1 MALLFASVIFFV
13 YLCDRKISLAMKAS
27 SFIISPINADFSD
40 VWSEPELLSA
50 EGHNALYVATR
61 FGRKYVL
68 KALSEPYRES
78 TPYIELL
85 RKEFTIGVG
94 VDHPNIVRLLD
105 FGHMDSIGWYIRME
119 YIDGITLDQFLETN
133 PPAPIRRRIMEQLL
147 EALSCLHEWQIIHR
161 DIKPSNILIT
171 RNGSAVKLI
180 DFGVSDTDDYV
191 TFKQP
196 AGSMAYIAPE
206 QLAGKP
212 IDNRADIYSVGKIIA
227 LLFPHRYRCI
237 ARRCTRTNSADRY
250 SSCAQVL
257 RAVRRIDRV
266 RIWLPVS
273 LLLSVVLC
281 LAGWGVYAE
290 YRQTEL
296 RHSEQEQSLSA
307 DMDSL
312 RMQNAERQHLLDSL
326 RMQNAERQ
334 YLLDSLRMQNAERQY
349 LLDSLKSLVDWL
361 ALNANTPSPNESVR
375 SKAASIHLARHKAIR
390 RAVKRGEIKTL
401 KEARNYD
408 GGLRENFKRT
418 EQSIKDPVLHEEFM
432 QAYFSYFNLNDQLY
446 DSLARVL
453 PEE

>member
-1 MALLFASVIFFV
+1 MN
-13 YLCDRKISLAMKAS
+13 DS
-27 SFIISPINADFSD
+27 SFIISPVNADFSD
-40 VWSEPELLSA
+40 VWSEPELLSSK
-50 EGHNALYVATR
+50 GHNAIYVATR

-68 KALSEPYRES
+68 KALAEPYRES
-78 TPYIELL
+78 TPHIELL

-105 FGHMDSIGWYIRME
+105 FGRMDSIGWYIQME
-119 YIDGITLDQFLETN
+119 YIDGITLNQFLETT
-133 PPAPIRRRIMEQLL
+133 PPAAIRRRIMEQLL
-147 EALSCLHEWQIIHR
+147 DALSCLHERQIIHR

-171 RNGSAVKLI
+171 RNGSTVKLI

-212 IDNRADIYSVGKIIA
+212 VDNRADIYAVGKIIA
-227 LLFPHRYRCI
+227 LLFPHHYKYIVRI
-237 ARRCTRTNSADRY
+237 CTRENPADRY

-257 RAVRRIDRV
+257 RAIRRIDRV
-266 RIWLPVS
+266 RIWLPAS
-273 LLLSVVLC
+273 LLLVAVLC
-281 LAGWGVYAE
+281 LAGWGMYAE
-290 YRQTEL
+290 YRQAEL
-296 RHSEQEQSLSA
+296 RHSEQEKSLSS
-307 DMDSL
+307 DIDSL
-312 RMQNAERQHLLDSL
+312 RMQNAERQHLFDSL
-326 RMQNAERQ
+326 RKQNAERQ

-390 RAVKRGEIKTL
+390 RAVKRGEIKTM
-401 KEARNYD
+401 KEVRDYD

>member
-1 MALLFASVIFFV
+1 MN
-13 YLCDRKISLAMKAS
+13 DS
-27 SFIISPINADFSD
+27 SFIISPVSADFSD

-61 FGRKYVL
+61 FGRRYIL
-68 KALSEPYRES
+68 KALAESYRES
-78 TPYIELL
+78 TPHIELL

-105 FGHMDSIGWYIRME
+105 FGHMDSISWYIQME

-133 PPAPIRRRIMEQLL
+133 PPAAIRRRIMEQLL
-147 EALSCLHEWQIIHR
+147 DALSFLHERQIIHR

-171 RNGSAVKLI
+171 RNGSTVKLI

-257 RAVRRIDRV
+257 RAIRRIDRV

-307 DMDSL
+307 NIDSL
-312 RMQNAERQHLLDSL
+312 LKVNDERQAKVDSL
-326 RMQNAERQ
+326 NRV
-334 YLLDSLRMQNAERQY
+334 
-349 LLDSLKSLVDWL
+349 VDAL
-361 ALNANTPSPNESVR
+361 AFKANTPSPREVVR
-375 SKAASIHLARHKAIR
+375 KKAANIHFARHTAIR
-390 RAVKRGEIKTL
+390 KAVKNGELKTMTDV
-401 KEARNYD
+401 RDYD
-408 GGLRENFKRT
+408 GGMKECLEEAKR
-418 EQSIKDPVLHEEFM
+418 SIKDPVLHEEFM

>member
-1 MALLFASVIFFV
+1 M
-13 YLCDRKISLAMKAS
+13 DS
-27 SFIISPINADFSD
+27 SFIIVPPSSDFSD
-40 VWSEPELLSA
+40 VWSEPELLSSK
-50 EGHNALYVATR
+50 GHNAIYVATR

-68 KALSEPYRES
+68 KALAEPYRES
-78 TPYIELL
+78 TPYMELL
-85 RKEFTIGVG
+85 RKEFAIGVG

-105 FGHMDSIGWYIRME
+105 FGHMDSIGWYIQME

-133 PPAPIRRRIMEQLL
+133 PPAAIRRRILEQLL
-147 EALSCLHEWQIIHR
+147 DALSCLHERQIIHR

-171 RNGSAVKLI
+171 RNGSTVKLI

-212 IDNRADIYSVGKIIA
+212 VDNRADIYSVGKIIA

-257 RAVRRIDRV
+257 RAIRRIDRV

-312 RMQNAERQHLLDSL
+312 RMQNAERQHLFDSL

>member
-1 MALLFASVIFFV
+1 
-13 YLCDRKISLAMKAS
+13 
-27 SFIISPINADFSD
+27 
-40 VWSEPELLSA
+40 
-50 EGHNALYVATR
+50 
-61 FGRKYVL
+61 
-68 KALSEPYRES
+68 
-78 TPYIELL
+78 
-85 RKEFTIGVG
+85 
-94 VDHPNIVRLLD
+94 
-105 FGHMDSIGWYIRME
+105 
-119 YIDGITLDQFLETN
+119 
-133 PPAPIRRRIMEQLL
+133 
-147 EALSCLHEWQIIHR
+147 
-161 DIKPSNILIT
+161 
-171 RNGSAVKLI
+171 
-180 DFGVSDTDDYV
+180 
-191 TFKQP
+191 
-196 AGSMAYIAPE
+196 MAYIAPE

-212 IDNRADIYSVGKIIA
+212 VDNRADIYAVGKIIA
-227 LLFPHRYRCI
+227 LLFPHHYKYIVRI
-237 ARRCTRTNSADRY
+237 CTRVNPADRY

-257 RAVRRIDRV
+257 RAIRRIDRV

-296 RHSEQEQSLSA
+296 RHSEQEKSLSS
-307 DMDSL
+307 DIDSL
-312 RMQNAERQHLLDSL
+312 RMQNAERQHLFDSL

-375 SKAASIHLARHKAIR
+375 SKAASIHLARNKAIR
-390 RAVKRGEIKTL
+390 RAVKRGEIKTM
-401 KEARNYD
+401 KEVRDYD

-418 EQSIKDPVLHEEFM
+418 EQSIKDHVLHEEFM

>member
-1 MALLFASVIFFV
+1 MN
-13 YLCDRKISLAMKAS
+13 DS
-27 SFIISPINADFSD
+27 SFIISPVNADFSD
-40 VWSEPELLSA
+40 VWSEPELLSSK
-50 EGHNALYVATR
+50 GHNAIYVATR

-68 KALSEPYRES
+68 KALVEPYRES
-78 TPYIELL
+78 TPHIELL

-105 FGHMDSIGWYIRME
+105 FGHMDSIGWYIQME
-119 YIDGITLDQFLETN
+119 FIDGITLDQFLETN
-133 PPAPIRRRIMEQLL
+133 PPAAIRRRVIEQLL
-147 EALSCLHEWQIIHR
+147 DALSCLHERQIIHR

-171 RNGSAVKLI
+171 RNGSTVKLI

-257 RAVRRIDRV
+257 RAIRRIDRV

-290 YRQTEL
+290 YRQTEF

-334 YLLDSLRMQNAERQY
+334 YLLDSL
-349 LLDSLKSLVDWL
+349 KSLVDWL
-361 ALNANTPSPNESVR
+361 ALNANAPSPNESVR

-418 EQSIKDPVLHEEFM
+418 EQSIKDPVLHEKFM

>member
-1 MALLFASVIFFV
+1 MSE
-13 YLCDRKISLAMKAS
+13 S
-27 SFIISPINADFSD
+27 SFIISPLSADFSD
-40 VWSEPELLSA
+40 VWSKPELLSS

-68 KALSEPYRES
+68 KALAEPYRES
-78 TPYIELL
+78 TPHIELL
-85 RKEFTIGVG
+85 RKEFSIGVA

-105 FGHMDSIGWYIRME
+105 FGHMDAIGWYIQME
-119 YIDGITLDQFLETN
+119 YIDGITLDQFLETK
-133 PPAPIRRRIMEQLL
+133 PSAAIRRRIIEQLL
-147 EALSCLHEWQIIHR
+147 DALSCLHERQIIHR
-161 DIKPSNILIT
+161 DIKPTNILIT
-171 RNGSAVKLI
+171 RNGSTVKLI

-196 AGSMAYIAPE
+196 AGSMAFIAPE
-206 QLAGKP
+206 QLAGMP
-212 IDNRADIYSVGKIIA
+212 IDSRADIYSVGKIIN

-257 RAVRRIDRV
+257 RAIRRVNRV

-290 YRQTEL
+290 YRQTDL

-326 RMQNAERQ
+326 E
-334 YLLDSLRMQNAERQY
+334 
-349 LLDSLKSLVDWL
+349 SLVDLL

-390 RAVKRGEIKTL
+390 RAVNRGEIKTL
-401 KEARNYD
+401 KEARDYD

-432 QAYFSYFNLNDQLY
+432 QAYFSYFNLNDQFY